1 MQNLQKMY
9 FSRNINVQVISIL
22 SSIKENVE
30 ILSSTTGWNG
40 QVHPID
46 GKCVASGR
54 LLHKFY
60 NEWKSFYLQS
70 QHLKNTSPD
79 DANID
84 KEIIENLK
92 LKGKT
97 LSSILFGDS
106 SRQIIFPNDSV
117 IVFSVDPEYANL
129 PFEILIQNDRF
140 LCEQSH
146 IIKQIRDRRLK
157 PSIEKKKSKDFL
169 FIFNPSNDIET
180 LVEAER
186 STLKNLFDKT
196 SFFSSLKI
204 IDPRYVQESQIIEE
218 LHNAKYVHYAGHTK
232 SDKIALFNGQEL
244 DISDI
249 SNLDLCHIEILFFN
263 SCYSSSQKF
272 SSSSIVQSFIKAGV
286 KNFIGYN
293 LPVSNHIALFVSE
306 KFWKGFLQKQDLLEN
321 IAEIRKSVRE
331 KFGDGEL
338 SWVILNLFG
347 TLEPKKKKHK
357 LLFPKVL
364 WVVGIIMILSG
375 LIYMIKIGPF
385 SVDSKSG
392 IVKSKDNSSRIV
404 STSNEASENLT
415 SNPFIPAFKQAT
427 IKVLWAAKRN
437 DESIFD
443 FAECSEQ
450 ALNFNQQLFDN
461 CQKKFGEKRCMESYK
476 AGVLHAN
483 KIKKYK
489 FENALWFEFLII
501 NKSIDRSSIEI
512 FLKNVGW
519 HKVEV
524 LDNDVVRFS
533 MYQDNMRLIPVLM
546 DIIQNASVLVKFK
559 NHNKIEY
566 RKLHFS
572 KIDKKEMGYYEFD
585 ELHRVDG
592 GGLFV
597 GIQSNKKNDD
607 GPHHLDMWCQKE
619 GYLYY
624 WESISIDNTDL
635 NKIQSAEK
643 NKVVRLLK
651 SLL

>member
-1 MQNLQKMY
+1 MH
-9 FSRNINVQVISIL
+9 IISIL
-22 SSIKENVE
+22 SSIGKNVE
-30 ILSSTTGWNG
+30 ILSSRTAWSG
-40 QVHPID
+40 QIHPID
-46 GKCVASGR
+46 GKCVASGK

-60 NEWKSFYLQS
+60 NEWKSFYIQS
-70 QHLKNTSPD
+70 QHLKNTSPND
-79 DANID
+79 VDID

-106 SRQIIFPNDSV
+106 SNQIIFPNDSV

-129 PFEILIQNDRF
+129 PFEILTQNNRF

-157 PSIEKKKSKDFL
+157 SINGNRKSQDFL
-169 FIFNPSNDIET
+169 FIINPSKDIET

-196 SFFSSLKI
+196 SVFSSLKI
-204 IDPRYVQESQIIEE
+204 IDSTYVQESQIIEE

-232 SDKIALFNGQEL
+232 SDKIMLYNGQEL

-249 SNLDLCHIEILFFN
+249 SNLDLSHIEILFFN
-263 SCYSSSQKF
+263 SCYSSSQRF

-293 LPVSNHIALFVSE
+293 LPVSNHIALFISE
-306 KFWKGFLQKQDLLEN
+306 KFWKGFLRKKDLLEN

-331 KFGDGEL
+331 EFGDGEL
-338 SWVILNLFG
+338 SWVILNVFG
-347 TLEPKKKKHK
+347 TLEPKKRKQK
-357 LLFPKVL
+357 LLFLIALWAISIVL
-364 WVVGIIMILSG
+364 LLIG
-375 LIYMIKIGPF
+375 LIYMIKINPF
-385 SVDSKSG
+385 SADSKTT
-392 IVKSKDNSSRIV
+392 IVISKHKSSRIV
-404 STSNEASENLT
+404 STSNEVPENLT
-415 SNPFIPAFKQAT
+415 SNPFVPAFGQAT

-450 ALNFNQQLFDN
+450 ALNFNQHLFDN

-489 FENALWFEFLII
+489 FETALCFEFSII
-501 NKSIDRSSIEI
+501 NKSIDRSSIEV
-512 FLKNVGW
+512 FLKKVGW

-524 LDNDVVRFS
+524 LDNDFVRFS
-533 MYQDNMRLIPVLM
+533 MYQDNMRLIPALM
-546 DIIQNASVLVKFK
+546 DIIQNANVLVKFK

-566 RKLHFS
+566 WKLHFS

-597 GIQSNKKNDD
+597 GIQSNKKNED

-624 WESISIDNTDL
+624 WESIAIDNTDL
-635 NKIQSAEK
+635 NKIQRAEK
-643 NKVVRLLK
+643 IKVVRLLK